1 MTSNVAVVGAVIHLG
16 TADAAQTFA
25 PTIGHQ
31 AALVKGFGYDEQACL
46 LKAKALLM

>member
-1 MTSNVAVVGAVIHLG
+1 MSSNVAVVGAVIHLG

-25 PTIGHQ
+25 PTLGHQ